1 MIMKSRVKG
10 ASAFAATL
18 VIALT
23 LWLGFASLC
32 AALGDFGWPLELFA
46 HFRPQWAALAL
57 VALLAS
63 LALRHGP
70 LILVNVVLLAANV
83 VPLFPHLMSYVRA
96 PATAEATGRSLRVL
110 SLNLHANGTQLDH
123 FGALLD
129 KESPDVV
136 VLTEMHETFGNR
148 MGPLLESYPY
158 KLVGRGG
165 PGRFHEINIYSRWP
179 LGSVQTTRVSALQLP
194 VISVGLC
201 PPSGERGACLQ
212 VVALHGMA
220 PFGEGAKLRAQQLD
234 AAARAVAGHLGPAL
248 MIGDLNMTPWS
259 PTFRKLLDSTRL
271 KDASVARGIAPTWA
285 PRSWSERVRGFTEDV
300 APFLGLSIDHALVT
314 PDIAVRDSRIGPM
327 VGSDHWPI
335 IVDLQL
341 PDLAQPRF

>member
-1 MIMKSRVKG
+1 MRRT
-10 ASAFAATL
+10 ASARPAFVTALA
-18 VIALT
+18 IALT
-23 LWLGFASLC
+23 LGLGFASLC
-32 AALGDFGWPLELFA
+32 AALGGFGWPLELFA

-57 VALLAS
+57 VALLVS

-129 KESPDVV
+129 KERPDVV
-136 VLTEMHETFGNR
+136 ILTEMHETFGAR
-148 MGPLLESYPY
+148 MAPLLEGYPH

-165 PGRFHEINIYSRWP
+165 PGRFHEINVYSRWP

-201 PPSGERGACLQ
+201 PPDGERGACLQ
-212 VVALHGMA
+212 VVALHAMA
-220 PFGEGAKLRAQQLD
+220 PLGQGATLRAQQLD

-259 PTFRKLLDSTRL
+259 PTFQRLLDSTRL
-271 KDASVARGIAPTWA
+271 KDASLARGLAPTWA
-285 PRSWSERVRGFTEDV
+285 PRSWSERVRGFTEDL
-300 APFLGLSIDHALVT
+300 APLFGLSIDHALVT

-341 PDLAQPRF
+341 PDLARPRL